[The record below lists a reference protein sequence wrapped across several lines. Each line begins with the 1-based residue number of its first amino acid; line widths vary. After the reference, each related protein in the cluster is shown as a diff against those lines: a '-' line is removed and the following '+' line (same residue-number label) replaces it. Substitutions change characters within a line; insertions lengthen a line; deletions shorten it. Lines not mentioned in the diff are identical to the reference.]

1 MTGMMTEAHSNVDLS
16 QRLIAD
22 VAGHRIALIFDG
34 EERLARLLELINGA
48 AHSIDII
55 MYIFEGD
62 AVGIRIVDA
71 LLLAA
76 KRGVRVR
83 AVIDSFGSG
92 DTPDG
97 LFAPLREAGGSVTF
111 FSRRWRSTY
120 LIRNHQK
127 LILIDEYIAI
137 TGGFNIANAYL
148 SPPRGDCW
156 FDIGMIVRGPTV
168 ARATQ
173 WFAEI
178 HAYTVNDDGKL
189 LILRRLIREW
199 PIDGGA
205 VSWLVGGPTRR
216 LSPWARAVRADL
228 EDAQQ
233 LDMAMAYFSPG
244 QGMLR
249 RLARVAQRGRARFV
263 MAGKS
268 DNPAT
273 IGASRLLYGYLL
285 RKTAAVWEYQPCKLH
300 MKLIVIDDVV
310 YVGSANFDVRSLFV
324 NVEVM
329 VRIADAGFA
338 EKMRNFL
345 DQLRPECELVTP
357 ESHKAR
363 AGWLTRL
370 RWTLA
375 WFVVGV
381 VDYTVSRKLNF
392 GLGDPDP
399 EV

>member
-1 MTGMMTEAHSNVDLS
+1 MTDACRPADLHQS
-16 QRLIAD
+16 LSAD
-22 VAGHRIALIFDG
+22 VAGHRLELLFDG
-34 EERLARLLELINGA
+34 GDRLTRLLDLINGA
-48 AHSIDII
+48 AHSVDLI

-62 AVGIRIVDA
+62 AAGRHVLYA

-76 KRGVRVR
+76 KRGGRVR

-92 DTPDG
+92 DTPDS
-97 LFAPLREAGGSVTF
+97 LFNPLREAGGSVTF

-127 LILIDEYIAI
+127 LILIDDYIAV
-137 TGGFNIANAYL
+137 TGGFNIADDYL

-156 FDIGMIVRGPTV
+156 FDIGMVVTGPTV
-168 ARATQ
+168 VRAAQ
-173 WFAEI
+173 GFAEI
-178 HAYTVNDDGKL
+178 HAYTVNEDGKVL
-189 LILRRLIREW
+189 TLRRLIREW
-199 PIDGGA
+199 PVDGGA
-205 VSWLVGGPTRR
+205 VSWLVGGPTQR

-228 EDAQQ
+228 DIARQ

-249 RLARVAQRGRARFV
+249 RLGRVARRGRARFV

-285 RKTAAVWEYQPCKLH
+285 RKSAEVWEYRPCRLH

-310 YVGSANFDVRSLFV
+310 YIGSANFDVRSLFV
-324 NVEVM
+324 NIEVM

-345 DQLRPECELVTP
+345 GQLRPDCEVITP
-357 ESHKAR
+357 QSHKAR
-363 AGWLTRL
+363 GNWLTRL